1 MLSTYFAQYYNGY
14 DMMDGGGAGWG
25 LLIMLFWVV
34 LILIVVLLLRGG
46 HRHVHGTANQGDTL
60 TIAKN
65 RYAKGEINK
74 EEFEQLK
81 KDLLSK

>member
-1 MLSTYFAQYYNGY
+1 MLSTYLAQYYNGY
-14 DMMDGGGAGWG
+14 NMMDGGGAGWG
-25 LLIMLFWVV
+25 LLAILFWVG
-34 LILIVVLLLRGG
+34 LILFVVLLFRGG
-46 HRHVHGTANQGDTL
+46 HRHEHGTANQDDAL

-81 KDLLSK
+81 KDLLNT